1 MKCVDNVTSQIVN
14 VISNSL
20 TYVSANIKTLVCGIM
35 TIRSLL
41 VCSSLMLLREK
52 QGVRLNMIKLFFF
65 PWWNKLSVKL
75 VGSFNIVLPETGV

>member
-20 TYVSANIKTLVCGIM
+20 TYVSANIKTLVCVIM

-65 PWWNKLSVKL
+65 SL
-75 VGSFNIVLPETGV
+75 VEQIVGQAGWFI